1 MFAQSSIIVNLLFIF
16 FLVFFQN
23 LLSSLADLLI
33 HLYTEIMLF
42 MILIPKTNRCTT
54 WKWIRSY
61 TLNQFAMTLIFTSLH
76 RFMKLKKNKLS
87 VLQKKSNVYDLQFIL
102 KIQKSTNSMKMKKC
116 PHIIIAFK
124 IKMICNMKRSRC
136 LGIIEISLVTQ
147 LHMNGA
153 I

>member
-33 HLYTEIMLF
+33 HLYTEIMIF
-42 MILIPKTNRCTT
+42 MILIPKTNRCTI
-54 WKWIRSY
+54 WKWISSY

-102 KIQKSTNSMKMKKC
+102 KILKATNSRKMQKC
-116 PHIIIAFK
+116 PHIITTFK
-124 IKMICNMKRSRC
+124 IKMMCNIKISTC
-136 LGIIEISLVTQ
+136 LRIMGIFLVTQ
-147 LHMNGA
+147 LHLNGTR
-153 I
+153 